1 MTKKNPR
8 IVGRPEIIQI
18 LELAK
23 IGATVKEITA
33 VVDRSAHLVYTRLAE
48 FGVAVKPSERDADS
62 IVSALEQNHAV
73 QAVIDARAT
82 PVQITNKYLSN
93 SNNHTVSPKGI
104 QYGSYKDT
112 LEDIAIDLLEIIDK
126 IETLS
131 KSE

>member
-1 MTKKNPR
+1 MSR
-8 IVGRPEIIQI
+8 RLSREEIIQI

-23 IGATVKEITA
+23 IGATVAEISN
-33 VVDRSAHLVYTRLAE
+33 VSGRSAYAVYCKFRE
-48 FGVAVKPSERDADS
+48 YDIAVKSSDRLDEN
-62 IVSALEQNHAV
+62 IVTALELNNGIRAIV
-73 QAVIDARAT
+73 DSRAT
-82 PVQITNKYLSN
+82 PVQITDKYLSN